1 MSGRTRLEFYSGGIP
16 CVAYLH
22 TPDRT
27 NDELLPCVVLGHGA
41 SGTAANLFPV
51 AERFAASGIC
61 ALVFDYRYYGESGG
75 QPRQLM
81 DTERQREDWRAAIR
95 LARSCAGVDPDRI
108 ALWGTS
114 FSGGHVIAVAADDP
128 RIAAVVS
135 QVPLIDAWR
144 GGPCVKRPTGEVLG
158 LFRAAIIDAIR
169 GWLGRPPYLLP
180 MYGKP
185 GQAAQF
191 TDPNLKPFFE
201 ALQRESP
208 TWRNAFTPRLL
219 LNAPRYR
226 EGTAERLT
234 MPLLVCV
241 ADGDVNA
248 SPRFAEYVASR
259 APRAE
264 VKRYS
269 VGHFDV
275 YREMNP
281 AVFEQVIADQIAFLR
296 KHLQSAAPEPP
307 MGTVAAPH
315 DLAAADGTL
324 VQTTP
329 RTTR

>member
-1 MSGRTRLEFYSGGIP
+1 MSKSTRLVFNSGGVA
-16 CVAYLH
+16 CVAYLY
-22 TPDRT
+22 TPP
-27 NDELLPCVVLGHGA
+27 NDADGLLPCVVLGHGA
-41 SGTAANLFPV
+41 SGTAANLIPV
-51 AERFAASGIC
+51 AQRFAAAGMC

-81 DTERQREDWRAAIR
+81 DTARQREDWRAAIR
-95 LARSCAGVDPDRI
+95 LARSCSGVDPERI

-114 FSGGHVIAVAADDP
+114 FSGGHVIAVAAEDP

-135 QVPLIDAWR
+135 QVPMIDAWR
-144 GGPCVKRPTGEVLG
+144 GGPSVKRPTHEVLG
-158 LFRAAIIDAIR
+158 LFRAAIFDAIR

-191 TDPNLKPFFE
+191 TDPILKPFFD
-201 ALQRESP
+201 ALERGSP

-226 EGTAERLT
+226 EGTAEAVR

-248 SPRFAEYVASR
+248 SPRFAVYVASR
-259 APRAE
+259 APRGR
-264 VKRYS
+264 VKHYP

-281 AVFEQVIADQIAFLR
+281 TVFEQVIADQIAFLR
-296 KHLQSAAPEPP
+296 RHLLANLPARTALESASAL
-307 MGTVAAPH
+307 G
-315 DLAAADGTL
+315 
-324 VQTTP
+324 
-329 RTTR
+329 